1 MIPGRQPS
9 DTKAAHPIVDMRSD
23 SEEAATEIMDLIV
36 RLLNK
41 AAAIERQPV
50 DIGHGILLHPSEVH
64 LIDAI
69 GRYPNK
75 SVSGVASR
83 LGITKGAVS
92 QTAKRLEAKGY
103 LERTN
108 REGDKKTVILHLT
121 DMGQEALA
129 WHRLYHE
136 TVNRRMAEAIAGF
149 GPEDAGNLRRV
160 LTELEGMLDSCPGVR
175 KTVTERFCETVRRS
189 PE

>member
-1 MIPGRQPS
+1 M
-9 DTKAAHPIVDMRSD
+9 HMRD
-23 SEEAATEIMDLIV
+23 ESEEAATEIMDAIV

-50 DIGHGILLHPSEVH
+50 DIGHGVLLHPSEIH

-69 GRYPNK
+69 GRCPDE
-75 SVSGVASR
+75 SVSEAASR

-92 QTAKRLEAKGY
+92 QTAKRLETKGY
-103 LERTN
+103 LERAN
-108 REGDKKTVILHLT
+108 REGDRKTVVLRLT
-121 DMGQEALA
+121 ERGQEALA

-136 TVNRRMAEAIAGF
+136 TVNRGMAETIAGF
-149 GPEDAGNLRRV
+149 DPDAARNLRRI
-160 LTELEGMLDSCPGVR
+160 LAELEGVLDSCPAVR
-175 KTVTERFCETVRRS
+175 KAVTERFCETVHRS